1 MSKCLII
8 GDTHFDTKCEGYL
21 DVQVES
27 TLKLVK
33 EHKPKY
39 IVFLGDI
46 YHHRKPTPEVVVAVH
61 KLFQKI
67 SLTPGVTKIYVLRGN
82 HDSQNR
88 SDDGLTALETLCYP
102 GSKVTV
108 VKHTI
113 YDPSLNFLLIPH
125 YEDDDVIKEH
135 LDSKGNEKT
144 VAFGHFSYTP
154 DHLGIKGFE
163 SSLKLTDFKCRTILG
178 HIHKHLEDEHVT
190 ILGTPWTTN
199 FGESDKDNFVGVM
212 EEIPGGWGPLNKF
225 KVRFGPRFYEA
236 PYEALEAMEYEISDK
251 NYFTLLRVILNRFS
265 DDPISILRADIA
277 NKFKVAYVDI
287 KFQPIYDDKLNERL
301 SGYDPNIPLTVID
314 DDIITRY
321 VEEQASTIPQEMLER
336 GLNLIREYADQDTDS

>member
-1 MSKCLII
+1 MRKCLII
-8 GDTHFDTKCEGYL
+8 GDTHYDTKCEGYL
-21 DVQVES
+21 ENQIES
-27 TLKLVK
+27 TIRIVK
-33 EHKPKY
+33 EHKPTH

-46 YHHRKPTPEVVVAVH
+46 YHHRKPTPEVIVAVQNMFYA
-61 KLFQKI
+61 LRMLAE
-67 SLTPGVTKIYVLRGN
+67 SIYVLRGN

-88 SDDGLTALETLCYP
+88 NDDGLTVLDTLEWP
-102 GSKVTV
+102 HSPVRV

-113 YDPSLNFLLIPH
+113 LDPDLNFLLIPH
-125 YEDDDVIKEH
+125 YEDDEVIKKH
-135 LDSKGNEKT
+135 LLSARDEQT
-144 VAFGHFSYTP
+144 IAFGHFSYTP
-154 DHLGIKGFE
+154 DHLGIRGFE
-163 SSLKLTDFKCRTILG
+163 SSIKLDDFKCRTVLG
-178 HIHKHLEDEHVT
+178 HIHKYLEDEHVT

-199 FGESDKDNFVGVM
+199 FGESDKVNFVGIL
-212 EEIPGGWGPLNKF
+212 EETPNGWGPLNKF

-265 DDPISILRADIA
+265 DDPVSLLRADIA